1 MCYAKNKCP
10 YSLPYV
16 QICLFIFRTLNNRWF
31 LLFFIECKFDMI
43 CLLTLNLKMKYF
55 ILKDEVN
62 SSQRNHASSWLR
74 KVAVSMHFGSDTFA
88 LSVDLLD
95 RFLATLKVCFLSN
108 NHHLFQIIFLFIKV
122 RPNSSNV
129 WLSVVCT

>member
-74 KVAVSMHFGSDTFA
+74 KVAVSMNFGIDTYA

-95 RFLATLKVCFLSN
+95 RFLATLKVCFLSY
-108 NHHLFQIIFLFIKV
+108 NHHLL
-122 RPNSSNV
+122 
-129 WLSVVCT
+129 